1 MTLQPGQ
8 IVKNL
13 IPSEPVCI
21 NQVQQLGSM
30 VSVKFTGI
38 NSNRS
43 STKVIGQADF
53 DQLEL
58 LSEEGSFNFSG
69 DPVRFALF
77 AEAERINSA
86 CQFDPLFAVN
96 CSLVDPLPQRRR
108 WQYHGQ
114 RKRNEPPGA
123 TRRQRMAV
131 YHYQLQIGTGTLSY
145 PKSGKSIKFSAKIKR
160 DSVFSAYGGMDK

>member
-8 IVKNL
+8 IIKNL
-13 IPSEPVCI
+13 IPAEPVCI
-21 NQVQQLGSM
+21 NQVQQLGNM
-30 VSVKFTGI
+30 VSVKFTGV
-38 NSNRS
+38 NSNRT

-53 DQLEL
+53 DQLEV

-86 CQFDPLFAVN
+86 YQFDPLFAVN
-96 CSLVDPLPQRRR
+96 CSLVDPLPQLRR
-108 WQYHGQ
+108 WQYLGQ
-114 RKRNEPPGA
+114 RKRTEPYGA
-123 TRRQRMAV
+123 VGRQRMAV

-145 PKSGKSIKFSAKIKR
+145 PKSGKSIKFSTKNKR
-160 DSVFSAYGGMDK
+160 NSVFSTYGGMEE